1 MLKALLVDLDGTLVH
16 SAHANA
22 AAYAAALAEWGIEA
36 DPHRLA
42 PDIDGRSWRDFLP
55 GLTAGH
61 PDAEPA
67 EVARRKRALY
77 PGYFH
82 LLRLNQPLID
92 LVRLLHGRVATGL
105 VTTASGLAV
114 EGIMRHFDLA
124 GLFDVIVTGD
134 DVTRAKPA
142 PDGYMLAAEMLSALP
157 GECLV
162 IEDSETGMAA
172 ARAFGGGLL
181 RWSEPGAVAAAATG
195 ALTAA

>member
-1 MLKALLVDLDGTLVH
+1 M
-16 SAHANA
+16 
-22 AAYAAALAEWGIEA
+22 
-36 DPHRLA
+36 A

-55 GLTAGH
+55 GLTAGR
-61 PDAEPA
+61 PDVQPA

-92 LVRLLHGRVATGL
+92 LIRLLHGPVATGL
-105 VTTASGLAV
+105 VTTASGVAV
-114 EGIMRHFDLA
+114 EGIMQHFDLA

-134 DVTRAKPA
+134 DVQRAKPA
-142 PDGYMLAAEMLSALP
+142 PDGYILAARMLSALP

-172 ARAFGGGLL
+172 ALAFGGGVL
-181 RWSEPGAVAAAATG
+181 RWSEPSSLVAATV
-195 ALTAA
+195 ALTVA